1 MNYSSRIR
9 TRKIMNL
16 LVNAVIV
23 AFALVPLLWGLSS
36 SLKPTDQIR
45 KVPPDLL
52 PKRITF
58 THYRTL
64 VENDLFLYMGNSIIV
79 TAATVVLCL
88 AVGAAAGYALSR
100 FRFPGR
106 SLMLLVVV
114 TVMSIPIASL
124 LVPTY
129 TLIANLRML
138 DTLAALVML
147 YTAYELPIVI
157 WIMFGYFNTIPRQLE
172 HAAMIDG
179 YGRFDALRRVI
190 LPLAGP
196 GLIAAGLFVL
206 TAAWNDFVV
215 AVVINSGESVRTLPV
230 AVYFYLGFFGRE
242 WGPLLAASMVSV
254 APIIVIF
261 VIFQKY
267 FVSGVTGGSVKG

>member
-1 MNYSSRIR
+1 MNYVRVIR
-9 TRKIMNL
+9 LRKIGDFL
-16 LVNAVIV
+16 LNAIIV
-23 AFALVPLLWGLSS
+23 LFALAPLLWGLSS
-36 SLKPTDQIR
+36 SLKPTNRILQ
-45 KVPPDLL
+45 VPPELI
-52 PKRITF
+52 PSEVTF
-58 THYRTL
+58 AHYETL
-64 VENDLFLYMGNSIIV
+64 IENQLFHYMANSAIV
-79 TAATVVLCL
+79 SAATVALCL
-88 AVGAAAGYALSR
+88 AVGAFAGYALSR
-100 FRFPGR
+100 FAFPGR
-106 SLMLLVVV
+106 NLVMLAVV

-129 TLIANLRML
+129 TLIANLGLL
-138 DTLAALVML
+138 DTRTGLVLL

-172 HAAMIDG
+172 NAAMIDG
-179 YGRFDALRRVI
+179 YSRFDALRRVI

-196 GLIAAGLFVL
+196 GLIASGLFVL

-215 AVVINSGESVRTLPV
+215 AVVMTSAEAVRPLPV

-242 WGPLLAASMVSV
+242 WGPLLAASMVSI
-254 APIIVIF
+254 APIILIF